1 MIRINLLP
9 VREITAA
16 FGRRQ
21 EIMVAGVS
29 VGLIV
34 VVLAGVYLMQLRKIS
49 HFEGELAGLRREIEV
64 LNARAKGV
72 GEMEK
77 KVADLREK
85 VKVIDDLNKKKTGPV
100 RVMENLSSA
109 MPARLWLTQFREA
122 SGNVTID
129 GLAVDNQT
137 IAEFLKALSSS
148 AYFDNVELVETAQ
161 VEQEGVSLK
170 RFSLNSNLLYQPPV
184 PSSQTD
190 QKVAGKKEVGK
201 K

>member
-9 VREITAA
+9 VREITAE

-21 EIMVAGVS
+21 EIMVAAVS
-29 VGLIV
+29 LGLVVIV
-34 VVLAGVYLMQLRKIS
+34 LTGVYLMQLRKAS
-49 HFEGELAGLRREIEV
+49 HLEAELAGLRREIEA
-64 LNARAKGV
+64 LNSKAKGV

-77 KVADLREK
+77 KVAELRGK

-100 RVMENLSSA
+100 RVMESLSSA
-109 MPARLWLTQFREA
+109 IPQGLWLTQFRET
-122 SGNVTID
+122 SGNATID

-137 IAEFLKALSSS
+137 IAEFLRALSGS

-161 VEQEGVSLK
+161 VEQEGAPLK
-170 RFSLNSNLLYQPPV
+170 RFSLNSSLLYQPRV
-184 PSSQTD
+184 PSNQTD
-190 QKVAGKKEVGK
+190 QKAASKKEVEK

>member
-64 LNARAKGV
+64 LNAKAKGV

-77 KVADLREK
+77 KVAELREK

-100 RVMENLSSA
+100 RVMESLSSA

-122 SGNVTID
+122 GGNVTID

-137 IAEFLKALSSS
+137 IAEFLKAL
-148 AYFDNVELVETAQ
+148 FL
-161 VEQEGVSLK
+161 QEVPEIYEGIVKNEKFLIAPKFVQTNFAVSRTLGLK
-170 RFSLNSNLLYQPPV
+170 SGACLGS
-184 PSSQTD
+184 
-190 QKVAGKKEVGK
+190 
-201 K
+201 

>member
-9 VREITAA
+9 VREITAE

-21 EIMVAGVS
+21 EIMVAAVS
-29 VGLIV
+29 LGLVVIV
-34 VVLAGVYLMQLRKIS
+34 LTGVYLMQIRKAS
-49 HFEGELAGLRREIEV
+49 HLEAELAGLRQEIEA
-64 LNARAKGV
+64 LNSKAKGV

-77 KVADLREK
+77 KVAELRGK

-100 RVMENLSSA
+100 RVMESLSSA
-109 MPARLWLTQFREA
+109 IPQGLWLTQFRET
-122 SGNVTID
+122 SGNATID

-137 IAEFLKALSSS
+137 IAEFLRALSGS

-161 VEQEGVSLK
+161 VEQEGVPLK
-170 RFSLNSNLLYQPPV
+170 RFSLNSSLLYQPRV
-184 PSSQTD
+184 PSNQTD
-190 QKVAGKKEVGK
+190 QKAASKKEVEK

>member
-64 LNARAKGV
+64 LNAKAKGV

-190 QKVAGKKEVGK
+190 QKVAGKKEV
-201 K
+201 

>member
-64 LNARAKGV
+64 LNAKAKGV